1 MNLQHKYEAFVKE
14 NTHALAR
21 IVELQDGSAIGIG
34 MIVAISG
41 QDIPENTKVGDVIN
55 IQHITN
61 NNFIRTLF
69 GRAEI
74 IAIQAPDRAYIK
86 AVVKSKESASAVK
99 EFCAANGL
107 TIKLEVQIGDTTGYK
122 VVDLFENEFTIAIA
136 NFRKGLTHNFEM
148 VLQILPCYHSN

>member
-1 MNLQHKYEAFVKE
+1 MNLKERYEAFMKE

-21 IVELQDGSAIGIG
+21 IVELQDGSTIGIG
-34 MIVAISG
+34 MIASISG

-69 GRAEI
+69 GLAEI
-74 IAIQAPDRAYIK
+74 IAIESPDRAYIK

-99 EFCAANGL
+99 EFCATNGL
-107 TIKLEVQIGDTTGYK
+107 AIKLEIQIGDTTGYK
-122 VVDLFENEFTIAIA
+122 VVDSFKNEFAIAIA
-136 NFRKGLTHNFEM
+136 DFRKGLTRNIEI
-148 VLQILPCYHSN
+148 VLQILPC